1 MRKSRKKAVAIAKD
15 VIAQIKNLRLME
27 GTYFQG
33 DVIVPPS
40 VSDAQDLIGPIT
52 KKCTVCG
59 IGACFISSIRLFD
72 EMPIR
77 RLRLH
82 RLRPRFSDLPS
93 ELLSID
99 GDAIRSHLDRFFD
112 GRDLRL
118 IEAAFECST
127 GLAYRRGYPRI
138 GLKEAERAQEFG
150 ERFES
155 RRRRLV
161 AIMENVVKH
170 KGRFKV

>member
-15 VIAQIKNLRLME
+15 VIAQIKNLQLKE

-33 DVIVPPS
+33 LVTVPPR

-72 EMPIR
+72 EMPI
-77 RLRLH
+77 H
-82 RLRPRFSDLPS
+82 RLQPSFSDRDSPF
-93 ELLSID
+93 LSMS

-127 GLAYRRGYPRI
+127 GLAFRLGYPRI

-150 ERFES
+150 ERFKN
-155 RRRRLV
+155 RRRRLA